1 MGGSLEALRRKR
13 SLTRIHHSDSS
24 IFNYIY
30 EAGAFK
36 LPTWLQVPPELQDS
50 HDKLHKAAIGAL
62 AGMHSLMTLREQ
74 RYSAMCPETMGL
86 IYHVHANSMKRL
98 LEWKEDW
105 NPANCT
111 LAPSPKIPRDSIKFC
126 VDALSYSGFTT
137 KYVNAV
143 QEFIRG
149 PYRLYC
155 EKKTQI
161 EYLAA
166 RLMSHDSYY
175 MEWRRWWESTFA
187 VEMCKWEGC
196 IEGLVIP
203 TWEEMI
209 DEVSLLIVDRVEDAD
224 ELASSF
230 YVSSPNS
237 VSPL

>member
-13 SLTRIHHSDSS
+13 SLIRLQYSGSS
-24 IFNYIY
+24 ILNYTY

-62 AGMHSLMTLREQ
+62 AGMHSLMALREQ

-105 NPANCT
+105 NPVDCT
-111 LAPSPKIPRDSIKFC
+111 LAPSPKIPRDAVKFC
-126 VDALSYSGFTT
+126 VDAMSYSGFTAN
-137 KYVNAV
+137 YVNAV

-149 PYRLYC
+149 PYHLYR

-166 RLMSHDSYY
+166 RLMSNNTYY
-175 MEWRRWWESTFA
+175 MEWHRWWKSTFV
-187 VEMCKWEGC
+187 VEMCKWEMC

-203 TWEEMI
+203 TWEEII
-209 DEVSLLIVDRVEDAD
+209 DEVYLLIVDRVEDAD

-230 YVSSPNS
+230 YVSSPKS
-237 VSPL
+237 VTPL